1 MILIK
6 KSIIEQC
13 LIIHIVNISLFKD
26 TILYICHG
34 KKYMTYVTSDKQ
46 ERFNELLLNG
56 AKGYAV
62 YSDLRYMVMERKQ
75 SEFYAFLFD
84 FIADH
89 PKCLRPVLKYMSQT
103 EIERYENEPYYALS
117 TADDLCDIVIEVIMD
132 DNK

>member
-1 MILIK
+1 
-6 KSIIEQC
+6 
-13 LIIHIVNISLFKD
+13 
-26 TILYICHG
+26 
-34 KKYMTYVTSDKQ
+34 MTYVTSDKQ
-46 ERFNELLLNG
+46 ERFNTLLLNG

-62 YSDLRYMVMERKQ
+62 YSELRYMVMERKQ

-117 TADDLCDIVIEVIMD
+117 TADDLCDIVIESLMD

>member
-1 MILIK
+1 MN
-6 KSIIEQC
+6 S
-13 LIIHIVNISLFKD
+13 
-26 TILYICHG
+26 T
-34 KKYMTYVTSDKQ
+34 KQ
-46 ERFNELLLNG
+46 ERFNMLLLNG

-62 YSDLRYMVMERKQ
+62 YSELRYMVRERKQ

-89 PKCLRPVLKYMSQT
+89 PKCLRPVLKYISQIET
-103 EIERYENEPYYALS
+103 ERYENEPYYALS

>member
-1 MILIK
+1 MTLRKELIT
-6 KSIIEQC
+6 EQF
-13 LIIHIVNISLFKD
+13 LNPNVIMISLFKD
-26 TILYICHG
+26 TIPYIYHG
-34 KKYMTYVTSDKQ
+34 KKYMTYVTSEKQ
-46 ERFNELLLNG
+46 ERFNTLLLNG

-62 YSDLRYMVMERKQ
+62 YSELRYMVSERKQ

-117 TADDLCDIVIEVIMD
+117 TADDLCDIVIEGLMD

>member
-1 MILIK
+1 
-6 KSIIEQC
+6 
-13 LIIHIVNISLFKD
+13 
-26 TILYICHG
+26 
-34 KKYMTYVTSDKQ
+34 MTYVTSDKQ
-46 ERFNELLLNG
+46 ERFKTLLLNG

-62 YSDLRYMVMERKQ
+62 YTNLRDMIENRKQ

-89 PKCLRPVLKYMSQT
+89 PKCLRNVLKYISQT

-117 TADDLCDIVIEVIMD
+117 TAYDLCVIVIEGIMD

>member
-1 MILIK
+1 
-6 KSIIEQC
+6 
-13 LIIHIVNISLFKD
+13 
-26 TILYICHG
+26 
-34 KKYMTYVTSDKQ
+34 MTDKQ
-46 ERFNELLLNG
+46 ERFNTLLLNG
-56 AKGYAV
+56 ANGYAV
-62 YSDLRYMVMERKQ
+62 YSELRCMVMERKQ

-117 TADDLCDIVIEVIMD
+117 TANGLCDIVIDCIMD

>member
-13 LIIHIVNISLFKD
+13 LIFLLVQISIFKD
-26 TILYICHG
+26 TILYIYHG

-46 ERFNELLLNG
+46 ERFNTLLLNG

-62 YSDLRYMVMERKQ
+62 YSELRYMVRERKQ

-89 PKCLRPVLKYMSQT
+89 PKCLRPVLKYISQIET
-103 EIERYENEPYYALS
+103 ERYENEPYYALS